1 MRGKMESIQVHL
13 FKDSFGPFLILLNE
27 NEVPYKMHSKRS
39 LEPMASAEVLE
50 ILKSDGL
57 WGGLA
62 AVIVAFLKYRNT
74 RKVKITT
81 NDNQIIHAENIS
93 KNELEDILKKAKS
106 VTAIETK
113 KD

>member
-1 MRGKMESIQVHL
+1 MESLQVHL
-13 FKDSFGPFLILLNE
+13 FKDSFGPFLTLLNE
-27 NEVPYKMHSKRS
+27 NEVPYKMHSQRS
-39 LEPMASAEVLE
+39 LEPMACAEILE

-62 AVIVAFLKYRNT
+62 AVIVAFLKYRT
-74 RKVKITT
+74 SRKIIITT

-93 KNELEDILKKAKS
+93 KNELEKILKTAKS
-106 VTAIETK
+106 ITAIETK